1 MAMQFEQ
8 TAELNRLVDATIPL
22 TWEVRWKA
30 IRPVLPMLACCSVL
44 LVEQVAFRLWLNDRN
59 FVAELPLLFACLMLP
74 GVLVTLA
81 SEVQVRISHRSK
93 RKIRLEPTRISITP
107 AKCNRIPW
115 KQVGALRLEPLP
127 HAPGFSKL
135 TVEYSLAKGGKR
147 PREWSM
153 VLRQP
158 DQEHALLSELEYFRQ
173 KGSNTSPVVRL
184 NEPAPPGASNRRL
197 RSVGA
202 AALGVYLLLHG
213 LPLLGVGLLPPDQGS
228 HETRSSR
235 FTSKETA
242 KLRRFVL
249 QTFAS
254 VEEFRGVMLAAGGG
268 LTIMGA
274 GLYFWGLSTPKR
286 PAALAV
292 RESAASADATPA
304 TATGGSIAFSR

>member
-8 TAELNRLVDATIPL
+8 AAELNRYVDATIPL
-22 TWEVRWKA
+22 SWEVRWKA
-30 IRPVLPMLACCSVL
+30 IRPDLPMLACCSVL

-59 FVAELPLLFACLMLP
+59 FVAELPLLVACLILP
-74 GVLVTLA
+74 GALVTLA

-93 RKIRLEPTRISITP
+93 RRIRFEPKRICITP

-115 KQVGALRLEPLP
+115 KQVAELRLEPLP
-127 HAPGFSKL
+127 HAPGLSKL

-153 VLRQP
+153 VLRQA

-173 KGSNTSPVVRL
+173 KGSNTSPVVHL
-184 NEPAPPGASNRRL
+184 NEPAPTRASNRRL
-197 RSVGA
+197 RSMGA
-202 AALGVYLLLHG
+202 AALGLYLLLHG
-213 LPLLGVGLLPPDQGS
+213 LPLLGVGLLPPDRNS
-228 HETRSSR
+228 HETHSSQ

-242 KLRRFVL
+242 KLKRFVL

-254 VEEFRGVMLAAGGG
+254 AEEFRRVMLAAGGG
-268 LTIMGA
+268 MTIIGA

-286 PAALAV
+286 PGALAV
-292 RESAASADATPA
+292 SEIASSADAAPA
-304 TATGGSIAFSR
+304 TTTVGSITFSR

>member
-1 MAMQFEQ
+1 MQFEQ

-22 TWEVRWKA
+22 TWAVRWKA

-93 RKIRLEPTRISITP
+93 RRIRLEPKRISITP

-115 KQVGALRLEPLP
+115 KQVAAWRLEPLP
-127 HAPGFSKL
+127 HSPGFSKL

-153 VLRQP
+153 VLRQA

-173 KGSNTSPVVRL
+173 KGSTASPVVRL
-184 NEPAPPGASNRRL
+184 NEPPPPRASNRRL
-197 RSVGA
+197 RSMGA
-202 AALGVYLLLHG
+202 AALGLYLLLHG
-213 LPLLGVGLLPPDQGS
+213 LPLLGVGLLPPDRGS
-228 HETRSSR
+228 HETRSSQ

-254 VEEFRGVMLAAGGG
+254 VEEFRRVMLAAAGG

-274 GLYFWGLSTPKR
+274 GLYFWGLFAPKR
-286 PAALAV
+286 PDALAV
-292 RESAASADATPA
+292 SESATSADATPA
-304 TATGGSIAFSR
+304 TATGGSIAFSK